1 MFRFEDP
8 YFLILLLIIPLMIYF
23 YLQKDT
29 TPRIKYSS
37 FRNLKLSLSSKNQIG
52 QYFLIFLRL
61 AAVTLLI
68 LALARPQIHN
78 QVREIVS
85 SGIDIML
92 VIDTSGS
99 METPD
104 YTENMMPKDRL
115 SVVKKVVKNF
125 IDKRPGDRIGMVV
138 FGTEA
143 FTQCPVTLDHKMLKM
158 FLKDIHIGIVGEA
171 TAIGSAIGIAVK
183 RLKDVEGKSK
193 IIILLTDGRNNAG
206 QIAPLTAAELAK
218 TFGIKIYTVGV
229 GSKNP
234 GNLAI
239 SQMMKG
245 YNVSLTTLDDENLKA
260 IASLTGGLYFKATD
274 TEGLEEIYKTIDK
287 MEKTQVKVKE
297 YGINKELYLP
307 LLLFAILLFLAEIVL
322 SNTLLMK
329 LP

>member
-183 RLKDVEGKSK
+183 RLKDVEGK
-193 IIILLTDGRNNAG
+193 
-206 QIAPLTAAELAK
+206 
-218 TFGIKIYTVGV
+218 
-229 GSKNP
+229 
-234 GNLAI
+234 
-239 SQMMKG
+239 
-245 YNVSLTTLDDENLKA
+245 
-260 IASLTGGLYFKATD
+260 
-274 TEGLEEIYKTIDK
+274 
-287 MEKTQVKVKE
+287 
-297 YGINKELYLP
+297 
-307 LLLFAILLFLAEIVL
+307 
-322 SNTLLMK
+322 
-329 LP
+329 